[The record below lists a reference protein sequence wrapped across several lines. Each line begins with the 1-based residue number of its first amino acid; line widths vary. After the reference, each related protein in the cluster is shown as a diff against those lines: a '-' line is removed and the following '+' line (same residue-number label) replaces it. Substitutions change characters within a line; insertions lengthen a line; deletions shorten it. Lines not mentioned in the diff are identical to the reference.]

1 MQAFIFKFFNLIK
14 NFNEKYDFSKEIKIA
29 EELFKKG
36 EFNKVD
42 KIYNDLFKRKIY
54 TYDLLISCA
63 LFNKEIDIK

>member
-1 MQAFIFKFFNLIK
+1 MKK
-14 NFNEKYDFSKEIKIA
+14 KYDFSKEIKIA

-63 LFNKEIDIK
+63 LFNKKEIDIK